1 MTSSQGKQLAALI
14 MADPTTAIPLL
25 KLLNAFK
32 ESRGD
37 PLGEVMMEEV
47 MLHVFTKVERCR
59 DAMCEFLTEDD
70 DESNP
75 IPRAA

>member
-1 MTSSQGKQLAALI
+1 MTSSQGKKLAALI

-47 MLHVFTKVERCR
+47 MLHVYTKIDHCR
-59 DAMCEFLTEDD
+59 EAMCEFLTD